1 MGHMK
6 DLYTEQEEA
15 LYEEYLESQRDE
27 LRLEGQKEVCRM
39 IRYDLMQKYE
49 GTLVYAN
56 PSEPRPMALKEA
68 IQIVEQYLQ

>member
-1 MGHMK
+1 MGYMK

-15 LYEEYLESQRDE
+15 LYDEYLESQRNE
-27 LRLEGQKEVCRM
+27 LRLEGQTEVCRM

-49 GTLVYAN
+49 STLIYAS
-56 PSEPRPMALKEA
+56 PSEPRPTALKEA